1 MNSCGM
7 SDYSGE
13 FAYNIGLP
21 SKSGIQG
28 AMMIII
34 PGKMGV
40 CVYSPLLDNSSNSVR
55 GV

>member
-1 MNSCGM
+1 M
-7 SDYSGE
+7 SDFSGE

-28 AMMIII
+28 AMMIVV
-34 PGKMGV
+34 PDKMGL
-40 CVYSPLLDNSSNSVR
+40 CTFSPLLDESQNSVR

>member
-1 MNSCGM
+1 M

-40 CVYSPLLDNSSNSVR
+40 FVYSPLLDNSSNSVR